1 MENAHPPG
9 VANGPCA
16 NTWGRHHTQKP
27 LVVSSFYSISVLGRK
42 NAPPW
47 LDSARSERY
56 TAVTPR
62 LSSDAVLSEV
72 MINVRSV
79 SKPIGGFQIG
89 QLNIL
94 GLVAVNPVVCSLP
107 DMTAVGY
114 SGMASTASQTAART
128 Q

>member
-1 MENAHPPG
+1 MPIRLGGLRMAHVRTHGG
-9 VANGPCA
+9 VIIPRN
-16 NTWGRHHTQKP
+16 H
-27 LVVSSFYSISVLGRK
+27 LVSSFYSISALGRK

-72 MINVRSV
+72 MIKVRSV

-107 DMTAVGY
+107 DMAAVGY